1 MSDFEKF
8 LGDCFKTSGR
18 LSRQRY
24 AITVFLICLPI
35 SVGLI
40 LEWLIV
46 DAWEL
51 GARFPHVVTFVRVI
65 MYSVT
70 VFTCIAV
77 PCLTAR
83 RFHDIGKNG
92 WLSWFPNLTLFI
104 PIPGSWFLGTVF
116 VWWLTRKDGDAGTNK
131 YGDPPP
137 DD

>member
-70 VFTCIAV
+70 AFTCIAV

-83 RFHDIGKNG
+83 RFHDIGKSG
-92 WLSWFPNLTLFI
+92 WWGWI
-104 PIPGSWFLGTVF
+104 PFFTIFFSGGTVVSVLL